1 MNVDK
6 LFNIPSSSI
15 PSGKNKRKL
24 TANPNIEVLK
34 AVRQKTNP
42 EELEETSDFVT
53 GNKDFKTS
61 QPVPSKSAL
70 ATSSSSKGKGKA
82 VQISDEVEEQ
92 EYYID
97 DYEEYESDL
106 EELEEEEGGRFYG
119 GGLTEEQKRILDLV
133 DQVDIEEPENLD
145 LAGVRK
151 MILKF
156 EKAIRKNQE
165 LRVKYPDDPTKFM
178 ESEADLD
185 EEIKHLLTL
194 TEVPD
199 LYPQIV
205 QLGAVDL
212 IVSLLSHENTDITID
227 AIELLNE
234 LTDEDVVAEHEEG
247 AIKIFID
254 ALLEHQLLELLV
266 QNLSRL
272 DEEEPAD
279 KQGVFNT
286 LGIIENLTSF
296 DPAISERIVRDTNLL
311 QWMLNRIRV
320 KVFDSNKQYCSE
332 LLAILLQNSRVNRL
346 KLGELGGVDVL
357 LQVLNSYKRKD
368 PKDADETEMMENYF
382 DALCLVLEE
391 PEIKQKFLEGEGVE
405 LMLIMM
411 KEKMM
416 SRMRSIKV
424 LDHALSTPMGL
435 RNCER
440 FVEIFGLKTLFAA
453 FMRKGLKKLKKN
465 YKTFTEF
472 EEEEHIMG
480 IIISLLKNLPPDS
493 EARMRLINKFIEDNY
508 EKVDR
513 LLEIRES
520 YEAKVENVNKE
531 IEEEKE
537 TLDGDDSEMEELYL
551 RRRLDGGL
559 FTLQLVDLTIAWI
572 CFEDSAIKEHV
583 SILLNRTGR
592 SLSNVKT
599 ILEDYF
605 KNMGDVDQIEA
616 ENRGSSENVKESME
630 IDNELLVATKTDDDT
645 LKERSLKE
653 KRIVE
658 MLIEN
663 WINDWWLK
671 MISIFQEFEVSFV
684 QHCAIPKSLKK
695 GIKSTN
701 VNKQLFIQKW
711 PFL

>member
-53 GNKDFKTS
+53 GNTNFKS
-61 QPVPSKSAL
+61 PQPVPSKSVL
-70 ATSSSSKGKGKA
+70 ATSSSLKGKGKA

-97 DYEEYESDL
+97 DYDEYESGA
-106 EELEEEEGGRFYG
+106 EEEEGGRFYG

-133 DQVDIEEPENLD
+133 DQFDIEEQENLD

-151 MILKF
+151 MIQKF
-156 EKAIRKNQE
+156 EKAINKNQE

-199 LYPQIV
+199 LYPHIV
-205 QLGAVDL
+205 QLGAVSS

-227 AIELLNE
+227 AIELMNE
-234 LTDEDVVAEHEEG
+234 LTDEDVVAEHEED
-247 AIKIFID
+247 AIKTFID
-254 ALLEHQLLELLV
+254 ALLENQVLELLV
-266 QNLSRL
+266 QNLGRL
-272 DEEEPAD
+272 DEEETTD

-296 DPAISERIVRDTNLL
+296 DPAISERVVRDTNLL
-311 QWMLNRIRV
+311 QWILNRIRV
-320 KVFDSNKQYCSE
+320 KAFDSNKQYCSE

-346 KLGELGGVDVL
+346 KLGEFGGVDVL

-416 SRMRSIKV
+416 SRMRAIKV
-424 LDHALSTPMGL
+424 LDHALSTPIGL

-440 FVEIFGLKTLFAA
+440 FVEIFGLKTLFSA

-465 YKTFTEF
+465 YKAFAEF

-480 IIISLLKNLPPDS
+480 IIVSLLKNLPLDS
-493 EARMRLINKFIEDNY
+493 EDRMRLINKFIENNY

-513 LLEIRES
+513 LLEMRES
-520 YEAKVENVNKE
+520 YEAKVESVNKE

-537 TLDGDDSEMEELYL
+537 TLEGDDSEMEELYL

-572 CFEDSAIKEHV
+572 CYEDSAIKEHV
-583 SILLNRTGR
+583 SVLLNRTGH
-592 SLSNVKT
+592 SLSDVKT
-599 ILEDYF
+599 VLEEYY

-616 ENRGSSENVKESME
+616 ENRDSGENIEDSMD
-630 IDNELLVATKTDDDT
+630 IDNELSVVTKTDDT
-645 LKERSLKE
+645 LKEGLLKE
-653 KRIVE
+653 KQIVE
-658 MLIEN
+658 MLIG
-663 WINDWWLK
+663 
-671 MISIFQEFEVSFV
+671 
-684 QHCAIPKSLKK
+684 SL
-695 GIKSTN
+695 
-701 VNKQLFIQKW
+701 
-711 PFL
+711 

>member
-53 GNKDFKTS
+53 RNTNSKTS

-70 ATSSSSKGKGKA
+70 ATSNSSKGKGKA

-97 DYEEYESDL
+97 DYEEYESG
-106 EELEEEEGGRFYG
+106 LEEEEGGRFYG
-119 GGLTEEQKRILDLV
+119 GGLTDEQKRILDLV
-133 DQVDIEEPENLD
+133 DQVDIEEPEDLD

-254 ALLEHQLLELLV
+254 ALLENQLLELLV

-286 LGIIENLTSF
+286 LGIVENFTSF
-296 DPAISERIVRDTNLL
+296 DPAISERIVRETNLL
-311 QWMLNRIRV
+311 QWMLNRIKV
-320 KVFDSNKQYCSE
+320 KTFDSNKQYCSE
-332 LLAILLQNSRVNRL
+332 LLAILLQNSRANRL

-368 PKDADETEMMENYF
+368 PKDSDETEMMENYF
-382 DALCLVLEE
+382 DALCLALEE

-465 YKTFTEF
+465 YKSFTEF

-480 IIISLLKNLPPDS
+480 IIISLLKNLPRDS
-493 EARMRLINKFIEDNY
+493 ESRMRLINKFIENNY
-508 EKVDR
+508 EKMDR
-513 LLEIRES
+513 LLEIREN
-520 YEAKVENVNKE
+520 YETKVENVNKE
-531 IEEEKE
+531 IEKERE

-559 FTLQLVDLTIAWI
+559 FTLQLVDITIAWI
-572 CFEDSAIKEHV
+572 CFEESAIKEHV

-599 ILEDYF
+599 VLEDYY
-605 KNMGDVDQIEA
+605 KNMGDDDQIEA
-616 ENRGSSENVKESME
+616 EDRGSSENVKESMDV
-630 IDNELLVATKTDDDT
+630 DNESLVATKTDDT
-645 LKERSLKE
+645 LKEGLLKE
-653 KRIVE
+653 KQIVE
-658 MLIEN
+658 MLIG
-663 WINDWWLK
+663 
-671 MISIFQEFEVSFV
+671 
-684 QHCAIPKSLKK
+684 SL
-695 GIKSTN
+695 
-701 VNKQLFIQKW
+701 
-711 PFL
+711 

>member
-1 MNVDK
+1 
-6 LFNIPSSSI
+6 
-15 PSGKNKRKL
+15 
-24 TANPNIEVLK
+24 
-34 AVRQKTNP
+34 
-42 EELEETSDFVT
+42 
-53 GNKDFKTS
+53 
-61 QPVPSKSAL
+61 
-70 ATSSSSKGKGKA
+70 
-82 VQISDEVEEQ
+82 
-92 EYYID
+92 
-97 DYEEYESDL
+97 
-106 EELEEEEGGRFYG
+106 
-119 GGLTEEQKRILDLV
+119 
-133 DQVDIEEPENLD
+133 
-145 LAGVRK
+145 
-151 MILKF
+151 
-156 EKAIRKNQE
+156 
-165 LRVKYPDDPTKFM
+165 
-178 ESEADLD
+178 
-185 EEIKHLLTL
+185 
-194 TEVPD
+194 
-199 LYPQIV
+199 
-205 QLGAVDL
+205 
-212 IVSLLSHENTDITID
+212 
-227 AIELLNE
+227 
-234 LTDEDVVAEHEEG
+234 
-247 AIKIFID
+247 
-254 ALLEHQLLELLV
+254 
-266 QNLSRL
+266 
-272 DEEEPAD
+272 
-279 KQGVFNT
+279 
-286 LGIIENLTSF
+286 
-296 DPAISERIVRDTNLL
+296 
-311 QWMLNRIRV
+311 
-320 KVFDSNKQYCSE
+320 
-332 LLAILLQNSRVNRL
+332 
-346 KLGELGGVDVL
+346 
-357 LQVLNSYKRKD
+357 
-368 PKDADETEMMENYF
+368 
-382 DALCLVLEE
+382 
-391 PEIKQKFLEGEGVE
+391 
-405 LMLIMM
+405 
-411 KEKMM
+411 
-416 SRMRSIKV
+416 
-424 LDHALSTPMGL
+424 
-435 RNCER
+435 
-440 FVEIFGLKTLFAA
+440 
-453 FMRKGLKKLKKN
+453 
-465 YKTFTEF
+465 
-472 EEEEHIMG
+472 
-480 IIISLLKNLPPDS
+480 
-493 EARMRLINKFIEDNY
+493 MRLINKFIEDNY

>member
-1 MNVDK
+1 
-6 LFNIPSSSI
+6 
-15 PSGKNKRKL
+15 
-24 TANPNIEVLK
+24 
-34 AVRQKTNP
+34 
-42 EELEETSDFVT
+42 
-53 GNKDFKTS
+53 
-61 QPVPSKSAL
+61 
-70 ATSSSSKGKGKA
+70 
-82 VQISDEVEEQ
+82 
-92 EYYID
+92 
-97 DYEEYESDL
+97 
-106 EELEEEEGGRFYG
+106 
-119 GGLTEEQKRILDLV
+119 
-133 DQVDIEEPENLD
+133 
-145 LAGVRK
+145 

-453 FMRKGLKKLKKN
+453 FMQ
-465 YKTFTEF
+465 
-472 EEEEHIMG
+472 HIMG

-630 IDNELLVATKTDDDT
+630 IDNELPVATKTDDDT

-658 MLIEN
+658 MLIG
-663 WINDWWLK
+663 
-671 MISIFQEFEVSFV
+671 
-684 QHCAIPKSLKK
+684 SL
-695 GIKSTN
+695 
-701 VNKQLFIQKW
+701 
-711 PFL
+711 